1 MSKSSLEKI
10 EFDNFISEYV
20 NFRNQAGGYFL
31 KMAETIAR
39 AKSKM
44 KPRTFKIFLKNP
56 LVNLKRLQAS
66 KLITIYE
73 VAKSDSRL
81 AGFFNKE
88 GVEKSYLITIIKDN
102 DTRHQFIEII
112 ENDIFTVKQTKQAVK
127 LISDNQK
134 TPSEAVEAVKNRQP
148 LPKPAPNAQKT
159 IPFEKYCNLEAD
171 YKKVLAEKQE
181 LEKRLAEL
189 SKNNLAPA
197 TEKPQQNPLFQSMF
211 DENGNHK
218 FHPQQGN
225 I

>member
-1 MSKSSLEKI
+1 MSKSNLEKI
-10 EFDNFISEYV
+10 EFDNFVSEFV

-44 KPRTFKIFLKNP
+44 KPKTFKKFLKDP
-56 LVNLKRLQAS
+56 RVNLKRLQAS
-66 KLITIYE
+66 KLITIYQ

-112 ENDIFTVKQTKQAVK
+112 ENDVFTVKQTKQAVK

-134 TPSEAVEAVKNRQP
+134 TPSEAVETVKNWQTQ
-148 LPKPAPNAQKT
+148 PKPTSNGQKT
-159 IPFEKYCNLEAD
+159 IPFEKYCNLEAN

-181 LEKRLAEL
+181 LEEQLAKL
-189 SKNNLAPA
+189 SKNDLMPE
-197 TEKPQQNPLFQSMF
+197 TKKPQESVLQGSMF
-211 DENGNHK
+211 DKDGNHK
-218 FHPQQGN
+218 LSLSQSN

>member
-1 MSKSSLEKI
+1 MSKSALEKI
-10 EFDNFISEYV
+10 EFDNFVSEYI

-44 KPRTFKIFLKNP
+44 KPKTFKKFLNDP
-56 LVNLKRLQAS
+56 LVNLKRLQAK

-81 AGFFNKE
+81 TNFFNKE

-112 ENDIFTVKQTKQAVK
+112 EDDVFTVKQTKQAVK

-134 TPSEAVEAVKNRQP
+134 TPSEAVEAVKNRQS
-148 LPKPAPNAQKT
+148 LPTPAPSVQKT
-159 IPFEKYCNLEAD
+159 IPLEKYKNLEAD
-171 YKKVLAEKQE
+171 YQKLLAKNQE
-181 LEKRLAEL
+181 LEEQLAKI
-189 SKNNLAPA
+189 SKNDLVPLPKNTQENNL
-197 TEKPQQNPLFQSMF
+197 FSSMF
-211 DENGNHK
+211 DENGKHK
-218 FHPQQGN
+218 FHPQ
-225 I
+225 